1 MQVAQQRK
9 QAEMKQLEI
18 EKTLQDNDRKIQERK
33 AQLLEKRHAA
43 EEREAKLRQDKDKEA
58 MLRRRR
64 EQQRQQEIEMHIQ
77 AQKEEE
83 DKKKQQTLDKLQL
96 QEQMVQSSFKKKNQ
110 ILEQKRKQA
119 TMKEL
124 EKEQGLR

>member
-9 QAEMKQLEI
+9 QAETKQLEI

-83 DKKKQQTLDKLQL
+83 DKRNNKHSIYC
-96 QEQMVQSSFKKKNQ
+96 SSKNKWSSPVS
-110 ILEQKRKQA
+110 KRK
-119 TMKEL
+119 TKYSNKNEN
-124 EKEQGLR
+124 KPP